1 MVNKNELQS
10 KMKLFGD
17 RNEDLASAI
26 GISPSRFSNKLNGTD
41 GADFN
46 VKEIKIIKSKYNLTI
61 EEVDSIFFK
70 NDVSC

>member
-10 KMKLFGD
+10 KMRLFGD

-26 GISPSRFSNKLNGTD
+26 GISPQRFSNKLNGTND
-41 GADFN
+41 ADFT
-46 VKEIKIIKSKYNLTI
+46 VKEINIIKKKYNLNI

-70 NDVSC
+70 NDVSL

>member
-10 KMKLFGD
+10 KMRLFGD

-26 GISPSRFSNKLNGTD
+26 GISPQRFSNKLNGTND
-41 GADFN
+41 ADFT
-46 VKEIKIIKSKYNLTI
+46 VKEINIIKKYNLSI

-70 NDVSC
+70 NDVSL